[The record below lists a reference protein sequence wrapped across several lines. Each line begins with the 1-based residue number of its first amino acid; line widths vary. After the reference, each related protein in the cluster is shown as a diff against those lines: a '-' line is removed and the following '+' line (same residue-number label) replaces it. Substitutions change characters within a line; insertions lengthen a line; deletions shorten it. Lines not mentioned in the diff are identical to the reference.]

1 MEDQML
7 ADSRIVYLFL
17 YVTDLAVSRAFYL
30 EKVGLQIIEE
40 DSDCVKFDAGSVI
53 LALNR
58 ASDYGIKLPHYRDNS
73 NDIVFLV
80 KDAEATRA
88 VLEGRGL
95 KLLPTSAYQPGKII
109 DFYDPDGHWLS
120 LYEPSKEAMGWPSGD
135 RIRAVLKSRQGRH
148 AARAAAGRPI
158 IAGGLDGNE
167 IFYTF
172 FFVADPDVAR
182 DFYNGTL
189 GIRALEGGPCSQ
201 TCTGDEQ
208 GVIKYDT
215 GSLTLTTHHAFGA
228 MTPDMQI
235 IAPAPV
241 DPDEHACPPRS
252 IDLKSMRG
260 VGAAFWVGDLD
271 ASVKAL
277 KQQRPDTTVR
287 VTRNGIGAVAT
298 IEEPTGHLLFLYEPS
313 EAALATPSGRKIQEI
328 LNTPLPDRDLAAL
341 REMVP
346 ADEFRQDITWEG
358 VPAC

>member
-1 MEDQML
+1 ML
-7 ADSRIVYLFL
+7 AHSRIVYLFL
-17 YVTDLAVSRAFYL
+17 YVSDLAASRAFYAQ
-30 EKVGLQIIEE
+30 KVGLQIIEE
-40 DSDCVKFDAGSVI
+40 DADCVKFDAGSVI

-58 ASDYGIKLPHYRDNS
+58 ASDYGIELPRPRDSS

-88 VLEGRGL
+88 VLERRGL
-95 KLLPTSAYQPGKII
+95 TLLPTSAYQPGKII

-135 RIRAVLKSRQGRH
+135 RIRAVLSSREARH
-148 AARAAAGRPI
+148 AARAAAGLPI
-158 IAGGLDGNE
+158 IPGGLDGNE

-172 FFVADPDVAR
+172 FFVADPDAAA
-182 DFYNGTL
+182 DFYHRTL

-201 TCTGDEQ
+201 ACSGDEQ

-215 GSLTLTTHHAFGA
+215 GSLLLTTHHAFGA
-228 MTPDMQI
+228 TTPDMKI
-235 IAPAPV
+235 IAPPPA
-241 DPDEHACPPRS
+241 DADEHACPPRT
-252 IDLKSMRG
+252 IDLKLMRG

-271 ASVKAL
+271 ASVKTL
-277 KQQRPDTTVR
+277 KRQRPDATVR
-287 VTRNGIGAVAT
+287 VQRSGIGAVAT
-298 IEEPTGHLLFLYEPS
+298 VEEPNGHLLFLYEPS

-328 LNTPLPDRDLAAL
+328 LSTPLPDRDLAAL

-346 ADEFRQDITWEG
+346 ADEFTQDITREG